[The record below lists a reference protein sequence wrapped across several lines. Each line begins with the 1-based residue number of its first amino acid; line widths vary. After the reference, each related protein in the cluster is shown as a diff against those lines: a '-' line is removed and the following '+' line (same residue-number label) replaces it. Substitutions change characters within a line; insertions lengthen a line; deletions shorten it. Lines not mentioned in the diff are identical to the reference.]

1 MATSMHPAVAVSKP
15 SKAMLWT
22 GRVISALP
30 AIMLLFGASLNLM
43 RSPMAVQGLA
53 KYGYPA
59 GALIPIGIAA
69 LVSTILYIIPQTAV
83 FGAVLLTGYLGGA
96 TATHVHAGEPFSMP
110 VLCGILV
117 WIGLYLRE
125 PRLSGLVPLRKL

>member
-1 MATSMHPAVAVSKP
+1 MATSTQSAVAVSNG
-15 SKAMLWT
+15 SKAKIWT

-30 AIMLLFGASLNLM
+30 AIMLLLGASLNLM

-59 GALIPIGIAA
+59 GALIPIGLAA
-69 LVSTILYIIPQTAV
+69 LLGAILYIIPQTAV
-83 FGAVLLTGYLGGA
+83 FGAVLMTAYLGGA
-96 TATHVHAGEPFSMP
+96 TATHVHAGEPFFMP
-110 VLCGILV
+110 VSCGILV

-125 PRLSGLVPLRKL
+125 DRLKELVPLRKV